1 MITKTR
7 KQVGSGQDVYKAAVA
22 ALKNWAHLQLGGYM
36 RHTPVAV
43 LAIALQ
49 QQLVATPAGRLVLLR
64 KAAERRAAGCHA
76 MSRSAQ
82 LAVSRAYV
90 C

>member
-7 KQVGSGQDVYKAAVA
+7 KQVGSGQDVYKAAVDA
-22 ALKNWAHLQLGGYM
+22 VKNWAHLQLGEYI

-49 QQLVATPAGRLVLLR
+49 QQLIALLQAGL
-64 KAAERRAAGCHA
+64 C
-76 MSRSAQ
+76 
-82 LAVSRAYV
+82 